1 MASDT
6 KADSASRIVAE
17 VGGADNI
24 LSLTHCATRLRFEL
38 KDAGKID
45 QDAVQAIPGVL
56 GAVPQSGDRYQV
68 VIGGAVQSM
77 YTEIMNLPE
86 MASVGKGLSDA
97 DVKARERA
105 KARGKVA
112 WLDAFFE
119 YLSDS
124 FRPLLGVLL
133 GSSLII
139 AIAAILDA
147 LHIVPFQ
154 GVDRLTAAGPSWV
167 FWDAMWRSV
176 LYFLPIMVAYNASK
190 KLNVDPV
197 DGRDDH
203 GGDVHAEVP
212 VPQRRGQHPSAGRA
226 GETRHFLHDECRRW
240 APTQCVATIFGL
252 PMQLNGYGGQVF
264 VPLIMVAVLA
274 QVYKLLKRIFPE
286 NIQMVFVPFFCM
298 LIMIP
303 VTAFLIGPLGIWIGS
318 GLGYGLA
325 WLNNNVPLL
334 FAVLIP
340 MLYPFLVPLGLH
352 WPLNALML
360 ANIASAA
367 TGLGLHPGPDG
378 FVELRLLRSHSRR
391 PGRCEPRTRDNEVRQ
406 TAIGAL
412 AAGLLGGISEPSLY
426 GIHLRY
432 KRIYPRMLI
441 GCATGGL
448 TIGILGWI
456 FRPVTTGAFAFTS
469 LLTIPVFAPMWIYA
483 ISIAAAFIVSM
494 VLVIA
499 SDYRTP
505 EQKAEFEADRA
516 QAEADLALEASAP
529 SDTVVSRAASAAVGG
544 GVATL
549 VATDVVAAPVA
560 GKVLAL
566 VDVPDKVFASKA
578 LGDGVGV
585 VPSDGRI
592 VAPVSGEL
600 VTVADTGHAFGIK
613 TDDGVEVLVH
623 VGIDTVKLAGKGF
636 DVKVAAG
643 ERVQA
648 GDPLASVD
656 LGVVKEAGFDPTVIV
671 VVINTAMLAAVTP
684 RVRRPSST
692 RGTPSLTSG
701 RESRTLVRTA
711 DKDRD

>member
-1 MASDT
+1 MESGTTTSPAEQ
-6 KADSASRIVAE
+6 IVAA
-17 VGGADNI
+17 VGGAGNVI
-24 LSLTHCATRLRFEL
+24 SLTHCATRLRFEL
-38 KDAGKID
+38 NDASGID
-45 QDAVQAIPGVL
+45 QKAVEKIPGVM

-68 VIGGAVQSM
+68 VIGGAVATM
-77 YTEIMNLPE
+77 FNEIMNLPT
-86 MASVGKGLSDA
+86 MANVGKGLSDA

-154 GVDRLTAAGPSWV
+154 GVDRLTAAGATWV

-176 LYFLPIMVAYNASK
+176 LYFLPIMVAYNAAK
-190 KLNVDPV
+190 KLNVDPWI
-197 DGRDDH
+197 G
-203 GGDVHAEVP
+203 ATIMAALFTPE
-212 VPQRRGQHPSAGRA
+212 
-226 GETRHFLHDECRRW
+226 FLSLSGAADTVCTKTDIG
-240 APTQCVATIFGL
+240 TQCVAMIAGL
-252 PMQLNGYGGQVF
+252 PMQLNNYGGQVF

-274 QVYKLLKRIFPE
+274 QLYKLLKRIFPE
-286 NIQMVFVPFFCM
+286 NIQMVFVPFFSM

-303 VTAFLIGPLGIWIGS
+303 ITAFLIGPLGIWIGS

-325 WLNNNVPLL
+325 WLNNTVPLL

-360 ANIASAA
+360 ANISTLGYDFIQGPMGTWNFACFGATAGVLVVASRA
-367 TGLGLHPGPDG
+367 
-378 FVELRLLRSHSRR
+378 
-391 PGRCEPRTRDNEVRQ
+391 RDNEVRQ

-456 FRPVTTGAFAFTS
+456 FGTVKTGAFAFTS
-469 LLTIPVFAPMWIYA
+469 LLTIPVFSPTWIYV
-483 ISIAAAFIVSM
+483 ISIAAAFAVSM
-494 VLVIA
+494 ILVIA

-505 EQKAEFEADRA
+505 EQRAEFEADQA
-516 QAEADLALEASAP
+516 QAEMDLALERE
-529 SDTVVSRAASAAVGG
+529 RAAKGAAAPMAAAVAAPKGG
-544 GVATL
+544 GVATM
-549 VATDVVAAPVA
+549 VRTDVVAAPVA
-560 GKVLAL
+560 GKVIAL
-566 VDVPDKVFASKA
+566 EDVKDKVFASKA
-578 LGDGVGV
+578 LGEGVGIE
-585 VPSDGRI
+585 PSDGH
-592 VAPVSGEL
+592 VVSPVTGVL
-600 VTVADTGHAFGIK
+600 VTVPDSGHAFGIK

-623 VGIDTVKLAGKGF
+623 VGIDTVQLGGRF
-636 DVKVAAG
+636 FDLDVKQHQ
-643 ERVQA
+643 RVEA
-648 GDPLASVD
+648 GDLLARVD
-656 LGVVKEAGFDPTVIV
+656 LDGVRSEGYDTTTIV
-671 VVINTAMLAAVTP
+671 VVINTMALGSVTP
-684 RVRRPSST
+684 RKIDTVRS
-692 RGTPSLTSG
+692 GDAIIDVTP
-701 RESRTLVRTA
+701 
-711 DKDRD
+711 